1 MYILCITS
9 DLFHVISGAA
19 IVDALTTK
27 VAAWEKERGIEFT
40 YDGVSL
46 LLPMET
52 LISNTNLI

>member
-46 LLPMET
+46 LLPMKH
-52 LISNTNLI
+52 